1 MQKLLTEKVK
11 AEIKQALQ
19 DEFKVEVWEY
29 GKNTLILKKQGWLIV
44 DDIAGHIETSL
55 IKSKFSHTYNFI
67 LENAEVIYKP
77 VIKQEDIYNV
87 VLMSL
92 LADDITLQIAEERI
106 KKGHKLAVYILD
118 NGQKASLVDETT
130 QSCISGSWV
139 AGLKSWQRIFEV
151 TEEMFNSVK
160 L

>member
-29 GKNTLILKKQGWLIV
+29 GKSTLILKKQGWLIV
-44 DDIAGHIETSL
+44 EDIAGHIETNL
-55 IKSKFSHTYNFI
+55 IKSRFKHTHNIVF
-67 LENAEVIYKP
+67 ENSEIVCKP
-77 VIKQEDIYNV
+77 VIKQEDMYNV
-87 VLMSL
+87 VLMRF
-92 LADDITLQIAEERI
+92 LADDITLQIAGERI

-130 QSCISGSWV
+130 KSCISGSWV
-139 AGLKSWQRIFEV
+139 TGLKSWKRMFSV